1 MTVRQ
6 ALIADCFFEAV
17 GALSMGPSVAGTIS
31 SGEVYASK
39 WQDSPSYFGLLMFS
53 VLVGAGSTTLL
64 ATMYGLPISS
74 THGVIS
80 GVVACALV
88 SETSGALKN
97 GDAVNW
103 WPGFGMTVFGWVA
116 SPIVGMLAGMVV
128 SYVVYKLIIGT
139 ENPAKSARKQ
149 QPTLLAGTA
158 AIIISFLLIKG
169 PEFLSSPFKGKS
181 WLAILIAIAGGGCV
195 ALALLAYQH
204 LKQPDQ
210 SADSEDTAKDS
221 DDQVPV
227 LGSPREPADE
237 DAENASPSDSAP
249 GASQHIFDDVQK
261 PFVPLLIAAGL
272 TVAFAH
278 GGNDVGNAVGP
289 LSTILYIHQ
298 QNPHAVPSDDDEDAA
313 GTPWSAIIVGTLAL
327 VAGIMT
333 LGSRTIETVGNS
345 ITELTPSRSFATQ
358 IGAGIAVLVSS
369 TVDLPVSTT
378 HCLVGAV
385 VGVNMMEGW
394 CKVDGAKDLDFKVL
408 KKIVIGWVVTI
419 PLAAG
424 VSVIVLLLLQKAYI
438 G

>member
-6 ALIADCFFEAV
+6 ALIADCFFEAA

-31 SGEVYASK
+31 SGEVHVSK

-64 ATMYGLPISS
+64 ATMYGLPISA

-80 GVVACALV
+80 GVIACALV

-158 AIIISFLLIKG
+158 ALVISFLIIKG

-181 WLAILIAIAGGGCV
+181 WLAILIAIAGGGCA

-204 LKQPDQ
+204 LQQPDQ
-210 SADSEDTAKDS
+210 SADSEDTAKD
-221 DDQVPV
+221 P
-227 LGSPREPADE
+227 GSPREPADE

-278 GGNDVGNAVGP
+278 GGNDIGNAVGP
-289 LSTILYIHQ
+289 LSTLLYIHQ
-298 QNPHAVPSDDDEDAA
+298 QNPHAIPSDDDEDAA
-313 GTPWSAIIVGTLAL
+313 RTRWSAIIVCTLAL

-408 KKIVIGWVVTI
+408 KKVVLAWVVTI